1 MLHDTSGQSPQSLMT
16 DLGLKLFH
24 GLFLWKSHSEEKGC
38 YNDAP
43 DSCIIKKSKV

>member
-24 GLFLWKSHSEEKGC
+24 GLFFWKSHSEEKV
-38 YNDAP
+38 A
-43 DSCIIKKSKV
+43 IMMRLIVV

>member
-1 MLHDTSGQSPQSLMT
+1 MVGAGPGAWYMSV
-16 DLGLKLFH
+16 GLKLFH